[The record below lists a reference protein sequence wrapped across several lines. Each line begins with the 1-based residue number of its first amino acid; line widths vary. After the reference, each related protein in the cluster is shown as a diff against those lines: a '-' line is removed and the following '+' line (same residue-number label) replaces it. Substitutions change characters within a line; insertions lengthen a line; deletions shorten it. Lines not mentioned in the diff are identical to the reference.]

1 MTRTNALYAIA
12 AFALGA
18 TTVLVAKTKV
28 TFDPKAYYAGAEP
41 KAAAAALLKEAE
53 VLAKDDTWDRIGI
66 GRVLYESGDK
76 KNGEAQ
82 FQGVLAGAKVG
93 KSDIYRIATA
103 YAAAKDWGKA
113 KPLFE
118 RAIAM
123 DPGDDSGIL
132 KAGCWFN
139 LNGDRK
145 RAEEL
150 FDLAFAKSPEDVWHY
165 TNSAGSYL
173 GIAPF

>member
-1 MTRTNALYAIA
+1 MSRTNLLYALA

-18 TTVLVAKTKV
+18 TTVLFAKTKV

-53 VLAKDDTWDRIGI
+53 VLAKDDTWERIGV
-66 GRVLYESGDK
+66 GRVYAVSGDTTH
-76 KNGEAQ
+76 GEAL
-82 FQGVLAGAKVG
+82 FDSVLGGAKVG
-93 KSDIYRIATA
+93 KSDVYRIATA
-103 YAAAKDWGKA
+103 YAAAKNWAKA

-123 DPGDDSGIL
+123 DPDDDTAIL

-139 LNGDRK
+139 LNGERQ

-150 FDLAFAKSPEDVWHY
+150 FGKALAKNPDETWHY
-165 TNSAGSYL
+165 ILSAGSYL
-173 GIAPF
+173 GIQPF

>member
-1 MTRTNALYAIA
+1 MSRSNVLYAIA

-18 TTVLVAKTKV
+18 TTMLFAKTKV
-28 TFDPKAYYAGAEP
+28 AFDPKAYYLGAEP
-41 KAAAAALLKEAE
+41 KTAEAALLKEAE
-53 VLAKDDTWDRIGI
+53 VLAKDDTWERIGI
-66 GRVLYESGDK
+66 GRVYCQSGDCAR
-76 KNGEAQ
+76 GEAL
-82 FQGVLAGAKVG
+82 FQSVLGSAKVG
-93 KSDIYRIATA
+93 KSDVYRIATA
-103 YAAAKDWGKA
+103 YAASKEWSKA

-132 KAGCWFN
+132 KAACWFN

-150 FDLAFAKSPEDVWHY
+150 FNHAFGSSSDDVWHY
-165 TNSAGSYL
+165 INAAGSYV
-173 GIAPF
+173 GVEPF

>member
-1 MTRTNALYAIA
+1 MTRTNALYALA

-28 TFDPKAYYAGAEP
+28 TFDPKAYYVAATP

-53 VLAKDDTWDRIGI
+53 VFAKDDTWQRIGI
-66 GRVLYESGDK
+66 GRVYCESGDCAR
-76 KNGEAQ
+76 GEAL
-82 FQGVLAGAKVG
+82 FQSVLGGKTE

-103 YAAAKDWGKA
+103 YAASKQWNKA

-123 DPGDDSGIL
+123 DPSDDSGIL
-132 KAGCWFN
+132 KAACWFN
-139 LNGDRK
+139 LNGERA

-150 FDLAFAKSPEDVWHY
+150 FGNAFAKSPDDVWHY
-165 TNSAGSYL
+165 INSAGSYL
-173 GIAPF
+173 GVEPF

>member
-1 MTRTNALYAIA
+1 MSRTNALYAIA

-41 KAAAAALLKEAE
+41 KAASAALLKEAE
-53 VLAKDDTWDRIGI
+53 VLAKDDTWERIGI
-66 GRVLYESGDK
+66 GRVLYQSGETKGGDARF
-76 KNGEAQ
+76 E
-82 FQGVLAGAKVG
+82 GVLGGKVG
-93 KSDIYRIATA
+93 KSDLYRIATA
-103 YAAAKDWGKA
+103 YANAKAWDKA

-123 DPGDDSGIL
+123 DPADDTGIM
-132 KAGCWFN
+132 KAACWFN
-139 LNGDRK
+139 LNGERE

-150 FDLAFAKSPEDVWHY
+150 FGQALGKSPDDVWHY
-165 TNSAGSYL
+165 IMSAGSYV
-173 GIAPF
+173 GVAPF

>member
-1 MTRTNALYAIA
+1 VISKTNAVYALV

-41 KAAAAALLKEAE
+41 KAASAALLKEAE
-53 VLAKDDTWDRIGI
+53 VLAKDDTWERIGI
-66 GRVLYESGDK
+66 GRVYCQSGDCAR
-76 KNGEAQ
+76 GETRFQSVLGGNAQ
-82 FQGVLAGAKVG
+82 

-103 YAAAKDWGKA
+103 YAAAKEWSKA

-123 DPGDDSGIL
+123 DPGDDTGIL
-132 KAGCWFN
+132 KAACWFN
-139 LNGDRK
+139 VNGERA

-150 FDLAFAKSPEDVWHY
+150 FDGAFAKSPDDVWHY
-165 TNSAGSYL
+165 INSAGSYL
-173 GIAPF
+173 GVAPF

>member
-18 TTVLVAKTKV
+18 TTVLVAKTRV
-28 TFDPKAYYAGAEP
+28 TFDPKTYYEGAAP
-41 KAAAAALLKEAE
+41 KVAAAALLKEAE

-66 GRVLYESGDK
+66 GRVYCQSGDAK
-76 KNGEAQ
+76 SGEALLQ
-82 FQGVLAGAKVG
+82 SVLGSPKVA

-103 YAAAKDWGKA
+103 YAAAKEWEKA

-123 DPGDDSGIL
+123 DPGDDTGIL
-132 KAGCWFN
+132 KAACWFN
-139 LNGDRK
+139 LNGDRA

-150 FDLAFAKSPEDVWHY
+150 FGRAFAKSPDDVWHY
-165 TNSAGSYL
+165 TLSAGSYL
-173 GIAPF
+173 GVAPF

>member
-1 MTRTNALYAIA
+1 MSRPNALYVLV

-18 TTVLVAKTKV
+18 TTVLVAKPKV

-66 GRVLYESGDK
+66 GRVYCESGDCAR
-76 KNGEAQ
+76 GEVL
-82 FQGVLAGAKVG
+82 FQSVLGSPKVG

-103 YAAAKDWGKA
+103 YAAAKNWSKA

-123 DPGDDSGIL
+123 DPGDDTGIL
-132 KAGCWFN
+132 KAACWFN
-139 LNGDRK
+139 LNGERA

-150 FDLAFAKSPEDVWHY
+150 FGKAFAHSPDDVWHY
-165 TNSAGSYL
+165 INSAGSYV
-173 GIAPF
+173 GVEPF